1 MEKEGLMN
9 EISANIK
16 SCTKCRLYKNS
27 KNAVPGEGNINSE
40 IVFIGEAPGFYE
52 DVSGRPF
59 VGRAGK
65 LLDSSIKSIGYKR
78 EDVWIG
84 NIIKHRPPDNREPLP
99 DEISACAPF
108 LELQLKT
115 IAPVMVVTLGRY
127 SMNYFYPGGKI
138 SKDRGNLIKIRN
150 FFIYPVYH
158 PAAALRSASVLSE
171 FKKDFERIPEML
183 AKAKK
188 LLENNGND
196 EMEET
201 HSGGSDGQLG
211 LGL

>member
-1 MEKEGLMN
+1 MSEQLHLAPPPIWQSLEEVESSAKACQQCGLCQTRTN
-9 EISANIK
+9 
-16 SCTKCRLYKNS
+16 
-27 KNAVPGEGNINSE
+27 V
-40 IVFIGEAPGFYE
+40 VFAAGSPQAKLMVIAEAPGRNE
-52 DVSGRPF
+52 DEAGVPF

-150 FFIYPVYH
+150 FFIYPV
-158 PAAALRSASVLSE
+158 
-171 FKKDFERIPEML
+171 
-183 AKAKK
+183 
-188 LLENNGND
+188 
-196 EMEET
+196 
-201 HSGGSDGQLG
+201 
-211 LGL
+211 